1 MLYFGTIIGFKAF
14 ISKFAHVKSKTN
26 MKKIFKSVAILFVA
40 ASMQQAVAQKIAHIQ
55 LDSLIT
61 IMPETKQAQ
70 EVAQGYLKDLEK
82 QVASMKAEFDT
93 KYQDYQANAT
103 GYSDLVK
110 KTKEEELTQL
120 NQRIEDFRTQA
131 QQDYQKKSADL
142 SKPIYEKAKKAVDAV
157 AKENGFKYVFDTSTG
172 IVLFHEPSDDIFAL
186 VKKKLDTMPAAVLPT
201 GAAPQKPQGGA
212 KPANGGA
219 KPAGGK

>member
-1 MLYFGTIIGFKAF
+1 
-14 ISKFAHVKSKTN
+14 
-26 MKKIFKSVAILFVA
+26 MKKIFKTVAILFVA

-82 QVASMKAEFDT
+82 QVASMKSEFDT
-93 KYQDYQANAT
+93 KYQDYVTNEA

-110 KTKEEELTQL
+110 KTKQEELQTL

-142 SKPIYEKAKKAVDAV
+142 SKPIYDKAKKAVDIV
-157 AKENGFKYVFDTSTG
+157 AKENGYKYVLDTSTG

-186 VKKKLDTMPAAVLPT
+186 VKKKLETMPAAVLPT
-201 GAAPQKPQGGA
+201 GASSPTTGGGKTPVTGGVKAPGGGA
-212 KPANGGA
+212 R
-219 KPAGGK
+219 GK

>member
-1 MLYFGTIIGFKAF
+1 
-14 ISKFAHVKSKTN
+14 
-26 MKKIFKSVAILFVA
+26 MKNIFKTAVILFVA
-40 ASMQQAVAQKIAHIQ
+40 VSMQQAVAQKIAHIQ

-82 QVASMKAEFDT
+82 QVASMKAEFDG
-93 KYQDYQANAT
+93 KYQDYVTNEA

-110 KTKEEELTQL
+110 KTKQEELQTL

-142 SKPIYEKAKKAVDAV
+142 SKPIYEKAKKAVDVV
-157 AKENGFKYVFDTSTG
+157 AKENGFKYVLDTSTG

-186 VKKKLDTMPAAVLPT
+186 VKKKLETMPAAVLPT
-201 GAAPQKPQGGA
+201 GGSSQGSKTPG
-212 KPANGGA
+212 NGGA
-219 KPAGGK
+219 KTPTGGAKGK

>member
-1 MLYFGTIIGFKAF
+1 
-14 ISKFAHVKSKTN
+14 
-26 MKKIFKSVAILFVA
+26 MKNIFKTVAIFFMA

-70 EVAQGYLKDLEK
+70 ELAQGYLKDLEK
-82 QVASMKAEFDT
+82 QVASMKAEFDG
-93 KYQDYQANAT
+93 KYQDYVTNEA

-110 KTKEEELTQL
+110 KTKQEELQTL

-131 QQDYQKKSADL
+131 QQDYQKKSSDL
-142 SKPIYEKAKKAVDAV
+142 SKPIYEKAKKAVDVV
-157 AKENGFKYVFDTSTG
+157 AKENGFKYVLDTSTG

-186 VKKKLDTMPAAVLPT
+186 VKKKLETMPAAVLPT
-201 GAAPQKPQGGA
+201 NGGSQGGGKTPGTGGA
-212 KPANGGA
+212 KTPTGGGGV
-219 KPAGGK
+219 KGGK

>member
-1 MLYFGTIIGFKAF
+1 
-14 ISKFAHVKSKTN
+14 

-40 ASMQQAVAQKIAHIQ
+40 VSMQEAVAQKIAHIQ

-70 EVAQGYLKDLEK
+70 ELAQGYLKDLEK
-82 QVASMKAEFDT
+82 QVGSMKSEFDS
-93 KYQDYQANAT
+93 KYQDYQANVAT
-103 GYSDLVK
+103 MSDLVK

-142 SKPIYEKAKKAVDAV
+142 SKPIYDKAKKAVDVV
-157 AKENGFKYVFDTSTG
+157 ARENGYKYVLDTSTG
-172 IVLFHEPSDDIFAL
+172 IVLFHEPSDDIFLL
-186 VKKKLDTMPAAVLPT
+186 VKKKLDSMPPAVLPT
-201 GAAPQKPQGGA
+201 GASSTGGT
-212 KPANGGA
+212 KTGGTGGTKA
-219 KPAGGK
+219 PAGGAGRGK

>member
-1 MLYFGTIIGFKAF
+1 LLYFGTIIGFIAF
-14 ISKFAHVKSKTN
+14 ISKFAHVKLKKH
-26 MKKIFKSVAILFVA
+26 MKKIFKTVAILFVA

-70 EVAQGYLKDLEK
+70 ELAQGYLKDLEK
-82 QVASMKAEFDT
+82 QVASMKSEFDS
-93 KYQDYQANAT
+93 KYQDYTTNEA
-103 GYSDLVK
+103 GMSDLVK
-110 KTKEEELTQL
+110 KTKQEELQTL

-142 SKPIYEKAKKAVDAV
+142 SKPIYEKAKKAVDVV
-157 AKENGFKYVFDTSTG
+157 AKENGFKYVLDTSTG

-186 VKKKLDTMPAAVLPT
+186 VKKKLETMPAAVLPNSGGT
-201 GAAPQKPQGGA
+201 PKTPAGGA
-212 KPANGGA
+212 KT
-219 KPAGGK
+219 PAGGVKGK

>member
-1 MLYFGTIIGFKAF
+1 
-14 ISKFAHVKSKTN
+14 

-142 SKPIYEKAKKAVDAV
+142 SKPIYEKAKKAVDAI

-186 VKKKLDTMPAAVLPT
+186 VKKKLDTMPPAVLPT
-201 GAAPQKPQGGA
+201 GTAPQKTQGGA
-212 KPANGGA
+212 KPVNGGT

>member
-1 MLYFGTIIGFKAF
+1 
-14 ISKFAHVKSKTN
+14 
-26 MKKIFKSVAILFVA
+26 MKNIFKTVAILFVA

-82 QVASMKAEFDT
+82 QVASMKAEFDG
-93 KYQDYQANAT
+93 KYQDYVTNEA

-110 KTKEEELTQL
+110 KTKQEELQAL

-131 QQDYQKKSADL
+131 QQDYQKKSGDL
-142 SKPIYEKAKKAVDAV
+142 SKPIYEKAKKAVDVV
-157 AKENGFKYVFDTSTG
+157 ARENGFKYVLDTSTG

-186 VKKKLDTMPAAVLPT
+186 VKKKLESMPAAILPT
-201 GAAPQKPQGGA
+201 GAGSSTGG
-212 KPANGGA
+212 KTPTNGGS
-219 KPAGGK
+219 KTPAGTGGVKGGK

>member
-1 MLYFGTIIGFKAF
+1 
-14 ISKFAHVKSKTN
+14 
-26 MKKIFKSVAILFVA
+26 MKKIFKTVAILFVA

-70 EVAQGYLKDLEK
+70 DVAQGYLKDLEK
-82 QVASMKAEFDT
+82 QVASMKAEFDA
-93 KYQDYQANAT
+93 KYQDYVTNEA

-110 KTKEEELTQL
+110 KTKQEELQTL

-157 AKENGFKYVFDTSTG
+157 AKENGFKYVLDTSTG

-186 VKKKLDTMPAAVLPT
+186 VKKKLDTMPAAVIPT
-201 GAAPQKPQGGA
+201 GGANQAGGG
-212 KPANGGA
+212 KTQPNGGA
-219 KPAGGK
+219 KAPTGGAKGGK

>member
-1 MLYFGTIIGFKAF
+1 
-14 ISKFAHVKSKTN
+14 
-26 MKKIFKSVAILFVA
+26 MKNIFKTVAILFVA

-82 QVASMKAEFDT
+82 QVASMKAEFDG
-93 KYQDYQANAT
+93 KYQDYVTNEA

-110 KTKEEELTQL
+110 KTKQEELQAL
-120 NQRIEDFRTQA
+120 NQRIEDFRPQA
-131 QQDYQKKSADL
+131 QQDYQKKSGDL
-142 SKPIYEKAKKAVDAV
+142 SKPIYEKAKKAVDMV
-157 AKENGFKYVFDTSTG
+157 ARENGFKYVLDTSTG

-186 VKKKLDTMPAAVLPT
+186 VKKKLETMPAAVLPT
-201 GAAPQKPQGGA
+201 GAQGS
-212 KPANGGA
+212 KTPTNGGA
-219 KPAGGK
+219 KTPAGGAKGGK

>member
-1 MLYFGTIIGFKAF
+1 
-14 ISKFAHVKSKTN
+14 
-26 MKKIFKSVAILFVA
+26 MKKIFKTVAILFVA

-82 QVASMKAEFDT
+82 QVASMKAEFDG
-93 KYQDYQANAT
+93 KYQDYVTNEA

-110 KTKEEELTQL
+110 KTKQEELQAL

-131 QQDYQKKSADL
+131 QQDYQKKSGDL

-157 AKENGFKYVFDTSTG
+157 ARENGFKYVLDTSTG

-186 VKKKLDTMPAAVLPT
+186 VKKKLETMPAAVLPT
-201 GAAPQKPQGGA
+201 GGSTTSGGGGA
-212 KPANGGA
+212 KTPGTGGA
-219 KPAGGK
+219 KTPAGGAGAKGK

>member
-1 MLYFGTIIGFKAF
+1 MVIGFIVF
-14 ISKFAHVKSKTN
+14 ISKFADLKLKPN
-26 MKKIFKSVAILFVA
+26 MKKIFKTVAILFVA
-40 ASMQQAVAQKIAHIQ
+40 ASVQQAVAQKIAHIQ

-70 EVAQGYLKDLEK
+70 ELAQGYLKDLEK

-93 KYQDYQANAT
+93 KYQDYTANSA

-142 SKPIYEKAKKAVDAV
+142 SKPIYDKAKKAVDGV
-157 AKENGFKYVFDTSTG
+157 AKENGFKYVLDTSTG

-186 VKKKLDTMPAAVLPT
+186 VKKKLETMPAAVLPT
-201 GAAPQKPQGGA
+201 GSATPQKTNGGGA
-212 KPANGGA
+212 KPTNGGGV
-219 KPAGGK
+219 PRGK

>member
-1 MLYFGTIIGFKAF
+1 
-14 ISKFAHVKSKTN
+14 
-26 MKKIFKSVAILFVA
+26 MKNIFKTVAILFVA

-82 QVASMKAEFDT
+82 QVASMKAEFDG
-93 KYQDYQANAT
+93 KYQDYVTNEA

-110 KTKEEELTQL
+110 KTKQEELQAL

-131 QQDYQKKSADL
+131 QQDYQKKSGDL

-157 AKENGFKYVFDTSTG
+157 ARENGFKYVLDTSTG

-186 VKKKLDTMPAAVLPT
+186 VKKKLETMPAAVLPT
-201 GAAPQKPQGGA
+201 GAQGSKTQG
-212 KPANGGA
+212 NGGA
-219 KPAGGK
+219 KTPAGGVKGGK

>member
-1 MLYFGTIIGFKAF
+1 
-14 ISKFAHVKSKTN
+14 

-70 EVAQGYLKDLEK
+70 ELAQGYLKDLEK

-93 KYQDYQANAT
+93 KYQDYTANAA
-103 GYSDLVK
+103 GMSDLVK

-142 SKPIYEKAKKAVDAV
+142 SKPIYDKAKKAVD
-157 AKENGFKYVFDTSTG
+157 GS
-172 IVLFHEPSDDIFAL
+172 
-186 VKKKLDTMPAAVLPT
+186 
-201 GAAPQKPQGGA
+201 
-212 KPANGGA
+212 
-219 KPAGGK
+219 

>member
-1 MLYFGTIIGFKAF
+1 
-14 ISKFAHVKSKTN
+14 
-26 MKKIFKSVAILFVA
+26 
-40 ASMQQAVAQKIAHIQ
+40 
-55 LDSLIT
+55 
-61 IMPETKQAQ
+61 
-70 EVAQGYLKDLEK
+70 
-82 QVASMKAEFDT
+82 
-93 KYQDYQANAT
+93 
-103 GYSDLVK
+103 YSDLVK

-186 VKKKLDTMPAAVLPT
+186 VKKKLDTMPPAVLPT
-201 GAAPQKPQGGA
+201 GTAPQKTQGGA
-212 KPANGGA
+212 KPVNGGT